1 MRLFGSKPE
10 TPRRPAQQPGRN
22 QAIYSYYASRTRAEA
37 PLGRE
42 PLPPAVAARQWR
54 SHWLRNVPAAAAIA
68 MIGVSVLYC
77 LSLQTTPK
85 IIQIKAEGSPELVR
99 DSAIYQEAAQR
110 VLRQSLLNRSK
121 LGVDTAGLNRAL
133 KAEFP
138 ELSEVNVTIPLI
150 SRRPVISL
158 SLAEPALVISG
169 QSGGAYVLDENGRVI
184 LPASEIE
191 HFNSLDLP
199 VVSDQSGLKIE
210 LGKIVLTRS
219 DVAFIKELYGQLR
232 AKNLNV
238 ELLSL
243 PAVASE
249 LHMRLSGAGYFVKF
263 NLAAEARQQAGTFI
277 AVKERL
283 EAERRIPAE
292 YVDVRVDEKAYY
304 R

>member
-10 TPRRPAQQPGRN
+10 TSRRPAQQPGRN
-22 QAIYSYYASRTRAEA
+22 RAIYSYYASRTRAEV

-42 PLPPAVAARQWR
+42 PLPPAVAARQRR

-99 DSAIYQEAAQR
+99 DPAIYQKAAQR

-121 LGVDTAGLNRAL
+121 LGVDTAGLSRAL
-133 KAEFP
+133 QAEFP

-150 SRRPVISL
+150 SRRPIISL
-158 SLAEPALVISG
+158 SLAEPALVIAG

-210 LGKIVLTRS
+210 LGKTVLTRS

-243 PAVASE
+243 PAVANE

-292 YVDVRVDEKAYY
+292 YIDVRVDEKAYY